1 MKTGQTKSYYIRD
14 IDTNEFLNDK
24 KQLTFGE
31 HPVKLTYTNAKR
43 LCKLINLKYNYKKRI
58 DLFLIK
64 QSSNH

>member
-14 IDTNEFLNDK
+14 IDTNEFLNDT

-31 HPVKLTYTNAKR
+31 DPVKLTYTNAKR
-43 LCKLINLKYNYKKRI
+43 LSKLIKLKYNYKKRI

-64 QSSNH
+64 QSSNN